1 MSFLDEE
8 QSIEI
13 NVDLPDRNEIANYK
27 SCYSIRRWCYI
38 DLPEPEKV
46 VDQFGHVVMQR
57 GFVTVMNHFYNNNWI
72 PISDTIWRR
81 DLSKRAI
88 VYETSA
94 LAEAEL
100 GDLSELYMRD
110 PGDLIINR
118 QVSDEEYRD
127 LLEMIVDAP
136 KDAEISI
143 YANSDDKLL
152 TFLGVFKLDSIESIL
167 QHRLILRF
175 QSDTDNSL
183 TKQ

>member
-38 DLPEPEKV
+38 DLPEPKKV
-46 VDQFGHVVMQR
+46 IDQSGLVVMQP
-57 GFVTVMNHFYNNNWI
+57 GFVTVMNHFYGEDNWI
-72 PISDTIWRR
+72 PITDTLWRKGY
-81 DLSKRAI
+81 LSKRAL
-88 VYETSA
+88 VYETRA
-94 LAEAEL
+94 LAVAEL
-100 GDLSELYMRD
+100 GESYNLT
-110 PGDLIINR
+110 PGELIINR
-118 QVSDEEYRD
+118 PVSDEEYRD

>member
-1 MSFLDEE
+1 MSIFDEE
-8 QSIEI
+8 QPIVE
-13 NVDLPDRNEIANYK
+13 VDLECRAEIANYK

-46 VDQFGHVVMQR
+46 VDQSGLVVMQP
-57 GFVTVMNHFYNNNWI
+57 GFVTVMNHFYGEDNWI
-72 PISDTIWRR
+72 PITDTLWRKGY
-81 DLSKRAI
+81 LSKRAL
-88 VYETSA
+88 VYETRA
-94 LAEAEL
+94 LAVAEL
-100 GDLSELYMRD
+100 GESYNLT
-110 PGDLIINR
+110 PGELIINR
-118 QVSDEEYRD
+118 PVSDEEYRD

-183 TKQ
+183 TKL

>member
-1 MSFLDEE
+1 MSFFNNE
-8 QSIEI
+8 QPET
-13 NVDLPDRNEIANYK
+13 NVDLSDRNEIANYK
-27 SCYSIRRWCYI
+27 SCYSIRSGCYI

-46 VDQFGHVVMQR
+46 VDQSGLVVMQPD
-57 GFVTVMNHFYNNNWI
+57 FVTVMNHFYNNNWI

-143 YANSDDKLL
+143 YANNNDKTL
-152 TFLGVFKLDSIESIL
+152 TFFGVYRLDSVESIL

-175 QSDTDNSL
+175 HSDIDNSL

>member
-13 NVDLPDRNEIANYK
+13 NVDLQDRYEIANYK
-27 SCYSIRRWCYI
+27 SCYSIRRRCYI

-46 VDQFGHVVMQR
+46 VDQFGHVVTQR
-57 GFVTVMNHFYNNNWI
+57 GFVTVMNHFYGEDNWI
-72 PISDTIWRR
+72 PITDTFWRKGY
-81 DLSKRAI
+81 LSKRAL
-88 VYETSA
+88 VYETRA
-94 LAEAEL
+94 LAVAEL
-100 GDLSELYMRD
+100 GESYNLT
-110 PGDLIINR
+110 PGELIINR
-118 QVSDEEYRD
+118 PVSDEEYRD

>member
-1 MSFLDEE
+1 MSIFDEE
-8 QSIEI
+8 QPIVE
-13 NVDLPDRNEIANYK
+13 VDLECRYEIANYK

-46 VDQFGHVVMQR
+46 VDQSGLVVMQP
-57 GFVTVMNHFYNNNWI
+57 GFVTVMNHFYGEDNWI
-72 PISDTIWRR
+72 PITDTLWRKGY
-81 DLSKRAI
+81 LSKRAL
-88 VYETSA
+88 VYETRA
-94 LAEAEL
+94 LAVAEL
-100 GDLSELYMRD
+100 GESYNLTPGELV
-110 PGDLIINR
+110 INR
-118 QVSDEEYRD
+118 PVSDEEYRD

-143 YANSDDKLL
+143 YANNDDKTL